1 MQSASHEKSLAAP
14 AAQVLVVDDS
24 EDAAMSLTMLL
35 DLEGISTAIA
45 ADAEAALAHIE
56 RAPPVLCLI
65 DIGLPG
71 MNGLELAQRLRALP
85 ATRTMTLIALTGR
98 EAGLNGDAEDTQARA
113 FDQYWTKP
121 FDPRRLISE
130 VQAVIARAHSA
141 G

>member
-1 MQSASHEKSLAAP
+1 MQSANHEKSLAAP
-14 AAQVLVVDDS
+14 APQVLVVDDS

-35 DLEGISTAIA
+35 DLEGITTAIA
-45 ADAEAALAHIE
+45 SDAEAALAHIE

-85 ATRTMTLIALTGR
+85 ETRAITLIALTGR
-98 EAGLNGDAEDTQARA
+98 EAGLSGEADQTHS

-121 FDPRRLISE
+121 FDPKRLIAE
-130 VQAVIARAHSA
+130 VQAVIARARSA

>member
-1 MQSASHEKSLAAP
+1 MQSANHQKSLAAP
-14 AAQVLVVDDS
+14 APQVLVVDDS

-35 DLEGISTAIA
+35 DLEGITTAIA
-45 ADAEAALAHIE
+45 SDAESALAHIE

-85 ATRTMTLIALTGR
+85 ATQAMTLIALTGR
-98 EAGLNGDAEDTQARA
+98 EAGLNGDRDDAQARA

-121 FDPRRLISE
+121 FDPKRLIAE
-130 VQAVIARAHSA
+130 VQAVIARSRSA